1 MAETCRAAVFLGD
14 ETYEVRELR
23 VPDPPPG
30 GALLMAHTLTSISIR
45 RAIPRLRPHVGG
57 SA

>member
-1 MAETCRAAVFLGD
+1 MRPVGKPRGGL
-14 ETYEVRELR
+14 LLSS
-23 VPDPPPG
+23 DPPPG